1 MTATANDDRK
11 ERFRQLHA
19 QTYGDLLRFVERRVP
34 PAEAEDIVST
44 VFLTAWRRYDDLP
57 DDARPWLFGVARG
70 VLANQTRGWLRRR
83 ALDVR
88 MVAED
93 GPADDHSG
101 AAASRVDLQRA
112 WRAQRPADREVLAL
126 VLFDGLTVEQAAEV
140 AGVRVST
147 FAMRLSRARRRLLSA
162 YVGTSDD
169 AVLSITCPQAIKGQ
183 S

>member
-11 ERFRQLHA
+11 ERFRQVHA
-19 QTYGDLLRFVERRVP
+19 QTYPDLLRFVERRVP

-44 VFLTAWRRYDDLP
+44 VFLTAWRRYDDMP

-70 VLANQTRGWLRRR
+70 VMANQTRGWLRRK

-93 GPADDHSG
+93 SPADDHSG
-101 AAASRVDLQRA
+101 AAVIRVDLQRA
-112 WRAQRPADREVLAL
+112 WQAQRPVDREALAL
-126 VLFDGLTVEQAAEV
+126 VLFDGLSVAQAAEV
-140 AGVRVST
+140 VGVRLST
-147 FAMRLSRARRRLLSA
+147 FAMRFSRARQRLLTA
-162 YVGTSDD
+162 YAGTLGDSPQFTTR
-169 AVLSITCPQAIKGQ
+169 AQAIRGQ